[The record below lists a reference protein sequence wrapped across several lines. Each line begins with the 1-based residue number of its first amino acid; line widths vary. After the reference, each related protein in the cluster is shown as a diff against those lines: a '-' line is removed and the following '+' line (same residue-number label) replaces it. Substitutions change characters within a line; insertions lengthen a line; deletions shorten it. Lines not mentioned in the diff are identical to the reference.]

1 MRTTR
6 QLLRAAGLVAG
17 VIGTVAATSSD
28 TWFGRQ
34 ARALGRRLERDVRY
48 AVAAAPGI
56 LYRLSGRRPDPDV
69 ADDVL
74 ADRIRSSLGPLERRL
89 DVPRVHVTVQDHRAI
104 LHGDVATRAQAEAIE
119 AHVAK
124 VSGVRAVTSHLHVG
138 LTAGETTPSG
148 HAPPPPSHQL
158 RALRAAAAGAGA
170 TDPDAAIG
178 GVLAAF
184 LARIPTDEADQ
195 VRTHLPLDVRRLLGP
210 PRAPS
215 PGARPARTAEELL
228 GPLVEAN
235 VLDEDTAEPVARA
248 ICAELARLVP
258 EEVADVAAVLPADL
272 RAWWPVPAGH

>member
-1 MRTTR
+1 MRTTK
-6 QLLRAAGLVAG
+6 QVLRAAGLVAG

-89 DVPRVHVTVQDHRAI
+89 DVPRVHVMVQDHRAI
-104 LHGDVATRAQAEAIE
+104 LHGDVATRTQAEAIE

-124 VSGVRAVTSHLHVG
+124 VSGVRAVESHLHVG

-148 HAPPPPSHQL
+148 HAPPPPSRQL
-158 RALRAAAAGAGA
+158 RALRSAAAGAGA
-170 TDPDAAIG
+170 ADPDTAIG
-178 GVLAAF
+178 GVLGAF
-184 LARIPTDEADQ
+184 LARLPVDEAEQ
-195 VRTHLPLDVRRLLGP
+195 VRLHLPLDVRRLLDKEREPATGT
-210 PRAPS
+210 
-215 PGARPARTAEELL
+215 RPARTAEELL
-228 GPLVEAN
+228 APLIEAGI
-235 VLDEDTAEPVARA
+235 LPAPEAEPVARA